1 MTTQAFSHPVTEASV
16 PLLKRI
22 GLSAYRLLERMT
34 ERSYRQHKT
43 FLTQSYGL

>member
-1 MTTQAFSHPVTEASV
+1 MTIQAFSHPVTEASV